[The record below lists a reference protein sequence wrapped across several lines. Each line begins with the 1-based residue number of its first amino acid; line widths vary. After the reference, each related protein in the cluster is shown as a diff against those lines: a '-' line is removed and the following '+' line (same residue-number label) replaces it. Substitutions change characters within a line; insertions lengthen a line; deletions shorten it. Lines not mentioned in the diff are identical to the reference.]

1 MRMKFTAVQITK
13 NLNLL
18 HFIRSMRKKVWKF
31 SQLIRMTTWNSKY
44 ERANCVLAP
53 VDNSI
58 LYMTH
63 TVKPRNWQM
72 HAPGYMPVKSSPRS
86 HSGNPYIQLC
96 FFQSITFFNRICTN
110 TGNGGGRKSN
120 LLIEV
125 HCTDTRLLN
134 VFLKFAILISFICVS
149 IFRIGVIKQDDT
161 QFDSHWES
169 RNYFKCGIRK
179 ITDDYV

>member
-86 HSGNPYIQLC
+86 HWWNPYIQLC
-96 FFQSITFFNRICTN
+96 FFQSITLYKHRKRRGEKIKSINRGTLYRYSVVEC
-110 TGNGGGRKSN
+110 
-120 LLIEV
+120 
-125 HCTDTRLLN
+125 
-134 VFLKFAILISFICVS
+134 VFKVRYPYFIHLC
-149 IFRIGVIKQDDT
+149 IYI
-161 QFDSHWES
+161 
-169 RNYFKCGIRK
+169 
-179 ITDDYV
+179 

>member
-31 SQLIRMTTWNSKY
+31 SQLIRMTTRNSKY

-63 TVKPRNWQM
+63 TVKPQNWQM

-86 HSGNPYIQLC
+86 HWR
-96 FFQSITFFNRICTN
+96 NRICTN

-125 HCTDTRLLN
+125 HCTDTRL
-134 VFLKFAILISFICVS
+134 FAILISFIRVS
-149 IFRIGVIKQDDT
+149 IFRIGVLKT
-161 QFDSHWES
+161 GRYTVWLPL
-169 RNYFKCGIRK
+169 RK
-179 ITDDYV
+179 P

>member
-58 LYMTH
+58 LHVYMTH

-86 HSGNPYIQLC
+86 HWGNPYIQLC

-110 TGNGGGRKSN
+110 TGNGGEKIKSIN
-120 LLIEV
+120 RGTLYRYSVVE
-125 HCTDTRLLN
+125 C
-134 VFLKFAILISFICVS
+134 VFKVRYPYFIHLC
-149 IFRIGVIKQDDT
+149 IYI
-161 QFDSHWES
+161 
-169 RNYFKCGIRK
+169 
-179 ITDDYV
+179 

>member
-58 LYMTH
+58 LHVYMTH

-86 HSGNPYIQLC
+86 HWENPYIQLC
-96 FFQSITFFNRICTN
+96 FFQSITFFNRICTY
-110 TGNGGGRKSN
+110 TGNRGGRKSN

-149 IFRIGVIKQDDT
+149 IFRIGVLKT
-161 QFDSHWES
+161 GRYTVWLPL
-169 RNYFKCGIRK
+169 RAP
-179 ITDDYV
+179 